1 MKNIWLQIKKWLWW
15 FFWCAFWAFVLLGLG
30 NPAQRSWPS
39 TWIWGVPTVLEI
51 EAFNKK
57 IPYHYLT
64 MLAFVCSV
72 SLFFILSRKSSEREH
87 SKRLY
92 EIAWKGVRKEVEEGR
107 FWVPDEEREKTL
119 HPIETEV
126 RRAFWEEIT
135 QHPWDFPAQFP
146 DAQPTNDESQTM
158 DP

>member
-1 MKNIWLQIKKWLWW
+1 M
-15 FFWCAFWAFVLLGLG
+15 
-30 NPAQRSWPS
+30 
-39 TWIWGVPTVLEI
+39 
-51 EAFNKK
+51 
-57 IPYHYLT
+57 
-64 MLAFVCSV
+64 
-72 SLFFILSRKSSEREH
+72 
-87 SKRLY
+87 Y